1 MKLLTIDTSQPIGE
15 VAYCDSM
22 LSQSF
27 AITDQ
32 NATALLSTICQE
44 HRPSHVLL
52 GIGPGRLSGL
62 RSSASFVAGLAQAYA
77 IPIYTVSS
85 LLLMAAYAHHTTQH
99 TTIQVIIDARMGQYF
114 IAQYRFDKDVL
125 HIEQEAHLSS
135 APVKNGFTVGMLA
148 AHDAHM
154 LDVCYTQLHCQHA
167 FVFFDQWL
175 HAGIIDT
182 VDPYTIAIHY
192 MRHAVDKTNL

>member
-15 VAYCDSM
+15 VAYCDGM

-32 NATALLSTICQE
+32 NATALLSAICQE

-99 TTIQVIIDARMGQYF
+99 HR
-114 IAQYRFDKDVL
+114 L
-125 HIEQEAHLSS
+125 PIERKAEA
-135 APVKNGFTVGMLA
+135 
-148 AHDAHM
+148 
-154 LDVCYTQLHCQHA
+154 
-167 FVFFDQWL
+167 
-175 HAGIIDT
+175 
-182 VDPYTIAIHY
+182 
-192 MRHAVDKTNL
+192 